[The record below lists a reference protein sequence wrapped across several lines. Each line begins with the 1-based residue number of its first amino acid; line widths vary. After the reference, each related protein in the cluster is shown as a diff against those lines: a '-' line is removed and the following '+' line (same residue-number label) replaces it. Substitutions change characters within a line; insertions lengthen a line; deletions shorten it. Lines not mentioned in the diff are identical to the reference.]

1 MADPLVPNPSD
12 VLILS
17 GAQCR
22 DLIDLDELRH
32 ALGKALQAHSEG
44 QTSVPPRIFSFSDA
58 GLLGAMPGTINGV
71 GMASKLVT
79 VFTGN
84 HGGAL
89 PSHQGL
95 IALFDENDG
104 RVLAVMDGAYI
115 TAIRTASTAALAADL
130 AARANAQ
137 TLAIIGAGVQG
148 HAHARTFALIRD
160 WAEIRV
166 TSRTAAHAE
175 SLAAATPGA
184 VAVATYEDAV
194 RGADVVALCTDTSS
208 PLIDR
213 SWLGNG
219 VHVSSVG
226 IGEEIDPA
234 TMAAADR
241 VLVEW
246 REAAENPPP
255 TGASELQGM
264 DPASLVEV
272 GDVVGGR
279 VTGRA
284 NDDELTVYKST
295 GHAVEDIAAARLAYD
310 AAVAGG
316 IGTMVQI

>member
-1 MADPLVPNPSD
+1 MTDPLVPNPSN
-12 VLILS
+12 VLVLTA
-17 GAQCR
+17 AQCR
-22 DLIDLDELRH
+22 DLIDLEQLRH
-32 ALGKALQAHSEG
+32 SLGAALQAHSEG
-44 QTSVPPRIFSFSDA
+44 RTSVPPRIAALSDA
-58 GLLGAMPGTINGV
+58 GLLGAMPGTIEGV
-71 GMASKLVT
+71 GMAAKLVS
-79 VFTGN
+79 VFPGN
-84 HGGAL
+84 HGGPI

-95 IALFDENDG
+95 IALFDETDG

-115 TAIRTASTAALAADL
+115 TAIRTASAAALATDL
-130 AARANAQ
+130 AARSDAR

-148 HAHARTFALIRD
+148 HAHARTFAPIRD

-166 TSRTAAHAE
+166 ASRTSANAE

-184 VAVATYEDAV
+184 VAVETYEDAV
-194 RGADVVALCTDTSS
+194 RGADVVALCTDASS
-208 PLIDR
+208 PLIEH

-255 TGASELQGM
+255 AGAFELQGM
-264 DPASLVEV
+264 EAASLIEV

-279 VTGRA
+279 ETGRA
-284 NDDELTVYKST
+284 SDTELTVYKST

-310 AAVAGG
+310 GAVAGG